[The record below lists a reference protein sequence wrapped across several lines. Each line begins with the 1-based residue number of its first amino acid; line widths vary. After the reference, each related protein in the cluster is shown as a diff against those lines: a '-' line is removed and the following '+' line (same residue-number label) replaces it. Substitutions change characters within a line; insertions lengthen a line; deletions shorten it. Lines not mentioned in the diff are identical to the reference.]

1 MKVEQLMQ
9 RTVQTCRADD
19 TVNRAA
25 QLMWEHDCGCIP
37 VVDDQNHPIGMLTD
51 RDICMAAY
59 TQGKPLPAIH
69 VRTAMARQLRT
80 CRSGDTIGE
89 AESIMRSVQ
98 VRRLPVV
105 DSDGALIGIL
115 SLSDLVQERMREA
128 GVGRAE
134 VGDQEVSTTLGAICA
149 RRGHHELAAA

>member
-9 RTVQTCRADD
+9 RAVQTCHTDD
-19 TVNRAA
+19 TMNRAA

-37 VVDDQNHPIGMLTD
+37 VVDDENHPIGMLTD
-51 RDICMAAY
+51 RDVCMAAY
-59 TQGKPLPAIH
+59 TQGTPLSAIR

-89 AESIMRSVQ
+89 AESIMRSAQ

-105 DSDGALIGIL
+105 DAEGALIGIL
-115 SLSDLVQERMREA
+115 SLNDIAQERMREA
-128 GVGRAE
+128 GAGRAE
-134 VGDQEVSTTLGAICA
+134 VGDQEISTTLGAICA
-149 RRGHHELAAA
+149 PRRNHELAAA